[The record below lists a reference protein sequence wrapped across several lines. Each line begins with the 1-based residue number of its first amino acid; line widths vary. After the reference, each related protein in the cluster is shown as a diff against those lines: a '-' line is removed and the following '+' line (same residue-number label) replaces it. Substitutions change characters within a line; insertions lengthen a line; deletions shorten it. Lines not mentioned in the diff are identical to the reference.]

1 MYIDNLIHWYFKL
14 RFSTLFCS
22 EKTFQCSFWTT
33 MKYLKHSYISMERLW
48 NGLFGKNYFV
58 YAWSNRKPNEAG
70 QLERDNISLSE
81 LIACKTSGQLPSWWV
96 GIQNH
101 VGIFRY
107 SYWMF
112 CNLSVKFA
120 VQNFTNTLNIA
131 GHCGDT
137 FLQFFL
143 GWYLGSLWTKF

>member
-1 MYIDNLIHWYFKL
+1 
-14 RFSTLFCS
+14 
-22 EKTFQCSFWTT
+22 
-33 MKYLKHSYISMERLW
+33 MERLW
-48 NGLFGKNYFV
+48 NALFGKNYFV
-58 YAWSNRKPNEAG
+58 YAWSNHKPNEAG
-70 QLERDNISLSE
+70 QLEMVNVSLSE
-81 LIACKTSGQLPSWWV
+81 LIAYKTSGQLPSWWV

-120 VQNFTNTLNIA
+120 VQNFTNTLNVA

-137 FLQFFL
+137 FLQFFFGL
-143 GWYLGSLWTKF
+143 VSWESLNQILRQLVKFIYLTNLFKEDTFA

>member
-1 MYIDNLIHWYFKL
+1 
-14 RFSTLFCS
+14 
-22 EKTFQCSFWTT
+22 
-33 MKYLKHSYISMERLW
+33 MERLW
-48 NGLFGKNYFV
+48 NGLFGKNYFA
-58 YAWSNRKPNEAG
+58 YWSNHKPNEAG
-70 QLERDNISLSE
+70 QLERDNVSLSE
-81 LIACKTSGQLPSWWV
+81 LIAYKTSGQLPSWWV

-120 VQNFTNTLNIA
+120 VQNFTNTLNVA

-137 FLQFFL
+137 FLQFFFGL
-143 GWYLGSLWTKF
+143 VSWESLNQILRQLVKFIYLTNLFKEDTFA

>member
-1 MYIDNLIHWYFKL
+1 
-14 RFSTLFCS
+14 
-22 EKTFQCSFWTT
+22 
-33 MKYLKHSYISMERLW
+33 MERLW
-48 NGLFGKNYFV
+48 NALFGKNYFV
-58 YAWSNRKPNEAG
+58 YAWSNHKPNEAG
-70 QLERDNISLSE
+70 QLERVNVSLSE
-81 LIACKTSGQLPSWWV
+81 LIAYKTSGQLPSWWV

-120 VQNFTNTLNIA
+120 VQNFTNTLNVA

-137 FLQFFL
+137 FLQFFFGL
-143 GWYLGSLWTKF
+143 VSWESLNQILRQLVKFIYLTNLFKEDTFA